1 MDGIPHDP
9 TIRGRVRPAV
19 DRGHVGEIRTGVRF
33 PILAAGHDSGVLAVG
48 GLSGGVLVEPET
60 GAVSELAG
68 AGVLRGL
75 TFSSDGSQ
83 LVGVRSDGAVGW
95 WDVGTGEMI
104 GNLWTVTNDT
114 EYSAPWFDT
123 DKGTVWV
130 TSGSRLLELHLEPGR
145 WIERAC
151 DFVGR
156 DLTSE
161 EWDRY
166 VPGDGPVHSACSWK
180 VLLDLSGFSAV
191 RELKAPIGRSPAPP
205 RGDRSDPGKHPQPDV
220 TPSSCELRSNDRR
233 IERS

>member
-1 MDGIPHDP
+1 MDVPDP
-9 TIRGRVRPAV
+9 GRRPRLRSSRSRGTERWS
-19 DRGHVGEIRTGVRF
+19 
-33 PILAAGHDSGVLAVG
+33 SGRA
-48 GLSGGVLVEPET
+48 
-60 GAVSELAG
+60 
-68 AGVLRGL
+68 R
-75 TFSSDGSQ
+75 DGSSLRARRCRCAPWFDL
-83 LVGVRSDGAVGW
+83 LVGWISARGVRSDGAVGW

-123 DKGTVWV
+123 EKRTVWV